1 MADRKRKREDAVA
14 METTTKGK
22 EKEAKSDNSGEKEKI
37 DPDIKEALMREAY
50 ALKKI
55 KKEQAADK
63 KAKRGR
69 EVVDKPVVAE
79 TSGLPIK
86 PEQPAPEAPTKKQ
99 KLNPQEEAIS
109 THKNNLVEFLREVI
123 DKEKHKLVEDL
134 ENASVEEFVQMIKIQ
149 AVPLWKIGMINTVVD
164 MIMLKAEIGK
174 DDIKNFENSIG
185 IFRNT
190 MYLLC
195 KMINTM
201 K

>member
-1 MADRKRKREDAVA
+1 MADRKRKREEAVA

-22 EKEAKSDNSGEKEKI
+22 EKESKPDSSGEKEKI
-37 DPDIKEALMREAY
+37 DPDIKEALMREAF

-55 KKEQAADK
+55 KKELALDK
-63 KAKRGR
+63 KVKRPR
-69 EVVDKPVVAE
+69 ETVEKTLAVEV
-79 TSGLPIK
+79 SHLPIK
-86 PEQPAPEAPTKKQ
+86 PEEPAPEAPTKKP

-109 THKNNLVEFLREVI
+109 THKYNLVEFLREVV
-123 DKEKHKLVEDL
+123 DKDKHKLVDEL
-134 ENASVEEFVQMIKIQ
+134 EKASVEEFIQMIKIQ

-174 DDIKNFENSIG
+174 ENIKNFENSIN